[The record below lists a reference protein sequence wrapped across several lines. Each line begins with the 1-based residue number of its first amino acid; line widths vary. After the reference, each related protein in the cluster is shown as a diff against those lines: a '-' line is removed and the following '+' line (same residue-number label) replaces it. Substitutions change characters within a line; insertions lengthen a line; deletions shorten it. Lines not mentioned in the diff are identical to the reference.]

1 MFQKC
6 SLQAGKQI
14 GFSKYPNV
22 SQVEQLQRCPN
33 LTGAMVALVASHNT
47 GVMDRM
53 ERRNGVKTPLTL
65 LRYPSESMPELILQ
79 IKWLF
84 FFFFFPKEP

>member
-1 MFQKC
+1 
-6 SLQAGKQI
+6 
-14 GFSKYPNV
+14 
-22 SQVEQLQRCPN
+22 
-33 LTGAMVALVASHNT
+33 MVALVAPQNA

-53 ERRNGVKTPLTL
+53 ERRNGAKTPLTL

-84 FFFFFPKEP
+84 FFFFPQGTLNAHRRTKYLQLLPTSLFSSGAFICTFSSLV